1 MWNKLYMLNYL
12 FETRKRA
19 ERDASELVAM
29 RIDYGSDLKT
39 VLWQRAN
46 DAALADR
53 DRRHWQRLLK
63 KAGR

>member
-1 MWNKLYMLNYL
+1 MLTRL
-12 FETRKRA
+12 FETQKRA

-46 DAALADR
+46 DAKLGER
-53 DRRHWQRLLK
+53 DRKHWQRLLK
-63 KAGR
+63 KA

>member
-1 MWNKLYMLNYL
+1 MLSYL
-12 FETRKRA
+12 FKSRDRA
-19 ERDASELVAM
+19 KRDANELAAM

-63 KAGR
+63 KAGS

>member
-1 MWNKLYMLNYL
+1 MLTRL

-46 DAALADR
+46 DAKLAER
-53 DRRHWQRLLK
+53 DRKHWQRLLK
-63 KAGR
+63 KA